1 MRKIN
6 QEISDK
12 TTIEEILSQSKI
24 CRIAMVDEGQ
34 AYLLP
39 LNYGYKNN
47 CIYIHSAS
55 SGKKLEVLRA
65 NPQVCFEIE
74 QQAELVKSEKACNW
88 ATIYRSVVG
97 NGKVEI
103 LTDFAEKQRALEI
116 IMAHNGAPE
125 LIDFETKQVNSIVIL
140 KLSIEKLTAK
150 QSGNWEKMHKNA
162 EIKFETDRLSMKEI
176 TWTDLE
182 NIHGLHLI
190 PEVDEFNTLG
200 IPKSLEET
208 RKLISR
214 DIQAQTENPRTSYC
228 WAINLKDSGKFIGLA
243 GMHVSNDKFRLGEIY
258 YKFHPD
264 YWGNGY
270 ATETAKR
277 LIELGFEELKLHKV
291 EAGVAVGNI
300 RSVNVLEK
308 SGMQREGLRRKIL
321 PIRGEW
327 VDNYHYAI
335 VEDDPINLPN

>member
-6 QEISDK
+6 QEITDK
-12 TTIEEILSQSKI
+12 TIIEEILSQSKI

-39 LNYGYKNN
+39 FNYGYKNN
-47 CIYIHSAS
+47 CIYIHSAN
-55 SGKKLEVLRA
+55 SGKKLDVLRA
-65 NPQVCFEIE
+65 NPQVCFEME

-97 NGKVEI
+97 YGKVEI
-103 LTDFAEKQRALEI
+103 LTDFTEKQRALEI

-125 LIDFETKQVNSIVIL
+125 LIDFEARQVESIFIL
-140 KLSIEKLTAK
+140 KLPIEKFTAK
-150 QSGNWEKMHKNA
+150 QSGNWEKMHKSA
-162 EIKFETDRLSMKEI
+162 EINFETDRLSMKEI

-182 NIHGLHLI
+182 NIHGLLLI

-200 IPKSLEET
+200 IPDSIEVT
-208 RKLISR
+208 RKLIAPVIHS
-214 DIQAQTENPRTSYC
+214 QNTKPRTAFE
-228 WAINLKDSGKFIGLA
+228 WTIRLKTSGEFIGLA
-243 GMHVSNDKFRLGEIY
+243 GMHLSNDKYRLGEIY

-264 YWGNGY
+264 HWGNGY
-270 ATETAKR
+270 ATETAKG
-277 LIELGFEELKLHKV
+277 LIKLGFEEFKLHKV
-291 EAGVAVGNI
+291 EAGVAVGNTK
-300 RSVNVLEK
+300 SVRVLEK
-308 SGMQREGLRRKIL
+308 SGMQMEGLRRKIL

-335 VEDDPINLPN
+335 VEDDERLY